1 MDAATVTASIPLV
14 LGSGSPRRR
23 AFVEELGIR
32 HVVRVVPVDE
42 TVLPGEAASVY
53 LARVVADKLAA
64 TCAALRDGAEIS
76 QETRVL
82 VADTTVIVSGDRLL
96 GKPADAAENAA
107 MIRQL
112 EGATHTVATRFAIAA
127 VSGVVDHVET
137 VETRVFVRPMTE
149 AQILAY
155 AESGEG
161 FDKAGGYAIQGRF
174 ARYVRAI
181 EGSYAT
187 VVGLPLAEVAA
198 AFERLGLL

>member
-23 AFVEELGIR
+23 AFVEELGITHR
-32 HVVRVVPVDE
+32 VHVVPVDE
-42 TVLPGEAASVY
+42 TVLAGEAASVY

-64 TCAALRDGAEIS
+64 TCAALRDGVDIS

-112 EGATHTVATRFAIAA
+112 AGSAHTVATRFAIAA
-127 VSGVVDHVET
+127 VTGRVDHVET
-137 VETRVFVRPMTE
+137 VKTRVFVRPMTD
-149 AQILAY
+149 AQIAAY
-155 AESGEG
+155 AATGEG
-161 FDKAGGYAIQGRF
+161 FDKAGGYAIQGLF

-187 VVGLPLAEVAA
+187 VVGLPLSEVAE